1 MNNSKIVITGG
12 AGAIGSNLVRML
24 LELQPKEVIIIDN
37 LTSGNKN
44 YLPDDTRIS
53 FYPIDIFFKDKLEQI
68 IPEDTDYIFHL
79 AAHFAN
85 QNSVEFPL
93 SDIQTNVIGTL
104 NLLEISKSLNLKK
117 FINCSSSCVYG
128 NSPIMKIGDS
138 VYPHETPYAIN
149 KLSGEL
155 YTTFYSHFNKI
166 PSINVRIFNTF
177 GPYEL
182 SGKYRNV
189 IPNFIDKA
197 LKDEPIVI
205 TGTGKETRDFTFVED
220 TCNLLISMAL
230 SNVSDG
236 STYNAGTG
244 VSTDILTL
252 ANTIIRL
259 SNSKSKIIFT
269 KRRKWDNILTRL
281 SDISLTSKVFNY
293 SPNFNNLEESLKQT
307 ITWYKNQIQ

>member
-1 MNNSKIVITGG
+1 MKDSRIVVTGG
-12 AGAIGSNLVRML
+12 AGAIGCNLVKKL
-24 LELQPKEVIIIDN
+24 LEYEPKEIIVIDN

-44 YLPDDTRIS
+44 YLPTADCIT
-53 FYPIDIFFKDKLEQI
+53 FFPTDIFFKDKLEQI

-93 SDIQTNVIGTL
+93 SDIQSNVIGTL
-104 NLLEISKSLNLKK
+104 NLLEISKTLNLKK

-128 NSPIMKIGDS
+128 NSSLMKIGDS
-138 VYPHETPYAIN
+138 VYPSETPYAIN

-155 YTTFYSHFNKI
+155 YTTFYSHYNNI
-166 PSINVRIFNTF
+166 PTINVRIFNTF

-197 LKDEPIVI
+197 LKNQPITI

-230 SNVSDG
+230 SNVKDG

-252 ANTIIRL
+252 AQTIVKICK
-259 SNSKSKIIFT
+259 SKSKIEFT
-269 KRRKWDNILTRL
+269 KRRKWDNVLNRL

-293 SPNFNNLEESLKQT
+293 IPNFTNLEANLSKT
-307 ITWYKNQIQ
+307 ITWYKSQL